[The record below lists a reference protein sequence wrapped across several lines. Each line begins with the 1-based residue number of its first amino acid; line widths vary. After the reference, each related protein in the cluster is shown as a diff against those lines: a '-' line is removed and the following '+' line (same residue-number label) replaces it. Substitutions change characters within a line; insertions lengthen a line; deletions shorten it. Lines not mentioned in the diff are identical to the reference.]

1 MDLQL
6 SEARPERAPRVPP
19 VRRVRFRGHRIVLFI
34 VLLAVSVI
42 IVFPMYWMILSAV
55 QPLAYSLEY
64 SPPLFF
70 KGFNTSPFVQLFTD
84 HPMGLWLWNSTQLA
98 VMVTAICFILSL
110 LGAYVL
116 SHLRWKAKP
125 AFGFFILLTQMM
137 PGAII
142 IVPVYRLYRN
152 LHLINS
158 LPALAFVQAAF
169 ALPICIWILK
179 NVFDAIPGEV
189 IEAALVEGCGSL
201 SILWRILTPLSI
213 PGLVAVG
220 VVAFFFSWNEYL
232 FASTLIIDSN
242 SLPGSVG
249 IATLISELDAPIQLL
264 LAAGIV
270 FAVLPVFFYIIV
282 QRYVISGLT
291 AGAVKG

>member
-1 MDLQL
+1 
-6 SEARPERAPRVPP
+6 
-19 VRRVRFRGHRIVLFI
+19 
-34 VLLAVSVI
+34 LLAVSVI

-98 VMVTAICFILSL
+98 IMVTAICFVLSL

>member
-1 MDLQL
+1 VNVDTPL
-6 SEARPERAPRVPP
+6 SVARPER
-19 VRRVRFRGHRIVLFI
+19 VRRFRFKGNRISLFV
-34 VLLAVSVI
+34 VLLAVCIVV
-42 IVFPMYWMILSAV
+42 VFPLYWMVLSAV
-55 QPLAYSLEY
+55 QPLKYSLAY

-70 KGFNTSPFVQLFTD
+70 KGFSTSPFVQLFTD

-98 VMVTAICFILSL
+98 VIVTVICFILSL
-110 LGAYVL
+110 LGAYAL

-142 IVPVYRLYRN
+142 IVPVFRLYRN

-179 NVFDAIPGEV
+179 NVFDAIPVEV
-189 IEAALVEGCGSL
+189 IEAALVEGCDSL
-201 SILWRILTPLSI
+201 SVLWRILAPLSI

-232 FASTLIIDSN
+232 FASTLVIDAN

-249 IATLISELDAPIQLL
+249 IATLTSELDAPIQLL

-270 FAVLPVFFYIIV
+270 FAVLPVIFYIIV

>member
-1 MDLQL
+1 MNVDTPL
-6 SEARPERAPRVPP
+6 SVARPER
-19 VRRVRFRGHRIVLFI
+19 VRRFRFKGNRISLFV
-34 VLLAVSVI
+34 VLLAVCIVV
-42 IVFPMYWMILSAV
+42 VFPLYWMVLSAV
-55 QPLAYSLEY
+55 QPLKYSLAY

-70 KGFNTSPFVQLFTD
+70 KGFSTSPFVQLFTD

-98 VMVTAICFILSL
+98 VIVTVICFILSL
-110 LGAYVL
+110 LGAYAL

-142 IVPVYRLYRN
+142 IVPVFRLYRN

-179 NVFDAIPGEV
+179 NVFDAIPVEV
-189 IEAALVEGCGSL
+189 IEAALVEGCDSL
-201 SILWRILTPLSI
+201 SVLWRILAPLSI

-232 FASTLIIDSN
+232 FASTLVIDAN

-249 IATLISELDAPIQLL
+249 IATLTSELDAPIQLL

-270 FAVLPVFFYIIV
+270 FAVLPVIFYIIV

>member
-1 MDLQL
+1 VDTPLPV
-6 SEARPERAPRVPP
+6 ARPER
-19 VRRVRFRGHRIVLFI
+19 VRRFRFKGNQISLFI
-34 VLLAVSVI
+34 VLLAVCIVV
-42 IVFPMYWMILSAV
+42 VFPLYWMVVSAV
-55 QPLAYSLEY
+55 QPLKYSLAY

-70 KGFNTSPFVQLFTD
+70 KGFSTSPFVQLFTD

-98 VMVTAICFILSL
+98 VIVTAICFILSL
-110 LGAYVL
+110 LGAYAL

-142 IVPVYRLYRN
+142 IVPVFRLYRN

-189 IEAALVEGCGSL
+189 IEAALVEGCDSL
-201 SILWRILTPLSI
+201 SVLWRILAPLSI

-232 FASTLIIDSN
+232 FASTLVIDAN

-270 FAVLPVFFYIIV
+270 FAVLPVLFYIIV

>member
-6 SEARPERAPRVPP
+6 SEARPERVPP
-19 VRRVRFRGHRIVLFI
+19 VRRVRFRGHRIILFI

-42 IVFPMYWMILSAV
+42 IIFPMYWMILSAV

-98 VMVTAICFILSL
+98 VMVTAICFVLSL

-232 FASTLIIDSN
+232 FASTLIIDSD

>member
-6 SEARPERAPRVPP
+6 SEARPERVPP
-19 VRRVRFRGHRIVLFI
+19 VRRVRFRGHRIILFI

-42 IVFPMYWMILSAV
+42 IMFPMYWMILSAV

-98 VMVTAICFILSL
+98 VMVTAICFVLSL

-232 FASTLIIDSN
+232 FASTLIIDSD

>member
-1 MDLQL
+1 V
-6 SEARPERAPRVPP
+6 ARPER
-19 VRRVRFRGHRIVLFI
+19 VRRFRFKGNQISLFI
-34 VLLAVSVI
+34 VLLAVCIVV
-42 IVFPMYWMILSAV
+42 VFPLYWMVVSAV
-55 QPLAYSLEY
+55 QPLKYSLAY

-70 KGFNTSPFVQLFTD
+70 KGFSTSPFVQLFTD

-98 VMVTAICFILSL
+98 VIVTAICFILSL
-110 LGAYVL
+110 LGAYAL

-142 IVPVYRLYRN
+142 IVPVFRLYRN

-189 IEAALVEGCGSL
+189 IEAALVEGCDSL
-201 SILWRILTPLSI
+201 SVLWRILAPLSI

-232 FASTLIIDSN
+232 FASTLVIDAN

-270 FAVLPVFFYIIV
+270 FAVLPVLFYIIV

>member
-6 SEARPERAPRVPP
+6 SEARPERVPP
-19 VRRVRFRGHRIVLFI
+19 VRRVRRVRFRGHRIILFI

-98 VMVTAICFILSL
+98 VMVTAICFVLSL

-116 SHLRWKAKP
+116 SHLKWKAKP

-232 FASTLIIDSN
+232 FASTLIIDSD

>member
-1 MDLQL
+1 VNVDTPLPV
-6 SEARPERAPRVPP
+6 ARPER
-19 VRRVRFRGHRIVLFI
+19 VRRFRFKGNQISLFI
-34 VLLAVSVI
+34 VLLAVCIVV
-42 IVFPMYWMILSAV
+42 VFPLYWMVVSAV
-55 QPLAYSLEY
+55 QPLKYSLAY

-70 KGFNTSPFVQLFTD
+70 KGFSTSPFVQLFTD

-98 VMVTAICFILSL
+98 VIVTAICFILSL
-110 LGAYVL
+110 LGAYAL

-142 IVPVYRLYRN
+142 IVPVFRLYRN

-189 IEAALVEGCGSL
+189 IEAALVEGCDSL
-201 SILWRILTPLSI
+201 SVLWRILAPLSI

-232 FASTLIIDSN
+232 FASTLVIDAN

-270 FAVLPVFFYIIV
+270 FAVLPVLFYIIV

>member
-1 MDLQL
+1 MDTPLPV
-6 SEARPERAPRVPP
+6 ARPER
-19 VRRVRFRGHRIVLFI
+19 VRRFRFKGNQISLFI
-34 VLLAVSVI
+34 VLLAVCIVV
-42 IVFPMYWMILSAV
+42 VFPLYWMVVSAV
-55 QPLAYSLEY
+55 QPLKYSLAY

-70 KGFNTSPFVQLFTD
+70 KGFSTSPFVQLFTD

-98 VMVTAICFILSL
+98 VIVTAICFILSL
-110 LGAYVL
+110 LGAYAL

-142 IVPVYRLYRN
+142 IVPVFRLYRN

-189 IEAALVEGCGSL
+189 IEAALVEGCDSL
-201 SILWRILTPLSI
+201 SVLWRILAPLSI

-232 FASTLIIDSN
+232 FASTLVIDAN

-270 FAVLPVFFYIIV
+270 FAVLPVLFYIIV

>member
-1 MDLQL
+1 MNVDAPL
-6 SEARPERAPRVPP
+6 SVTRSER
-19 VRRVRFRGHRIVLFI
+19 VRRFRFKGNRISLFI
-34 VLLAVSVI
+34 VLLAVCIVV
-42 IVFPMYWMILSAV
+42 VFPLYWMVLSAV
-55 QPLAYSLEY
+55 QPLKYSLAY

-70 KGFNTSPFVQLFTD
+70 KGFSALPFVQLFND

-98 VMVTAICFILSL
+98 VMVTVICFILSL

-142 IVPVYRLYRN
+142 IVPVFRLYRN

-179 NVFDAIPGEV
+179 NVFDAIPAEV
-189 IEAALVEGCGSL
+189 IEAALVEGCDSL
-201 SILWRILTPLSI
+201 SVLWRILAPLSI

-232 FASTLIIDSN
+232 FASTLVIDAN

-270 FAVLPVFFYIIV
+270 FAVLPVLFYIIV

>member
-1 MDLQL
+1 MDTPL
-6 SEARPERAPRVPP
+6 SVARPER
-19 VRRVRFRGHRIVLFI
+19 VRRFRFKGNRIGLFI
-34 VLLAVSVI
+34 VLLAVCIVV
-42 IVFPMYWMILSAV
+42 VFPLYWMVVSAV
-55 QPLAYSLEY
+55 QPLKYSLAY

-70 KGFNTSPFVQLFTD
+70 KGFSTSPFVQLFTD

-98 VMVTAICFILSL
+98 VIVTAICFILSL
-110 LGAYVL
+110 LGAYAL

-142 IVPVYRLYRN
+142 IVPVFRLYRN

-179 NVFDAIPGEV
+179 NVFDAIPVEV
-189 IEAALVEGCGSL
+189 IEAALVEGCDSL
-201 SILWRILTPLSI
+201 SVLWRILAPLSI

-232 FASTLIIDSN
+232 FASTLIIDAN

-270 FAVLPVFFYIIV
+270 FSVLPVLFYIIV

>member
-1 MDLQL
+1 MNVDTPLPV
-6 SEARPERAPRVPP
+6 ARPER
-19 VRRVRFRGHRIVLFI
+19 VRRFRFKGNQISLFI
-34 VLLAVSVI
+34 VLLAVCIVV
-42 IVFPMYWMILSAV
+42 VFPLYWMVVSAV
-55 QPLAYSLEY
+55 QPLKYSLAY

-70 KGFNTSPFVQLFTD
+70 KGFSTSPFVQLFTD

-98 VMVTAICFILSL
+98 VIVTAICFILSL
-110 LGAYVL
+110 LGAYAL

-142 IVPVYRLYRN
+142 IVPVFRLYRN

-189 IEAALVEGCGSL
+189 IEAALVEGCDSL
-201 SILWRILTPLSI
+201 SVLWRILAPLSI

-232 FASTLIIDSN
+232 FASTLVIDAN

-270 FAVLPVFFYIIV
+270 FAVLPVLFYIIV